1 MLARRVVTGALALGT
16 GVFAYAS
23 LIERNAYRV
32 RRESL
37 DVLEPGAAPITVL
50 HLSDLH
56 LAPWQTRKIEWVRA
70 LADVNPDLVVATG
83 DMLGHVDALP
93 ALRSALAAFASTPGV
108 YVHGSNDYFGP
119 SMPNPFEYLWKPS
132 SDREHGEP
140 LDTPRLED
148 LYTTLGWM
156 NLNNSSGRMTV
167 KGSALLVI
175 GTDDAHLGLER
186 FDDVARAVDQTLE
199 DSTVPIDAV
208 IGVTHAPY
216 RRVLNFLTTLGAD
229 AIFAGHTHG
238 GQVCVPGIG
247 ALTTNSDLPVSLAK
261 GISVWNH
268 QGRSAYLNVS
278 AGIGTSIYA
287 PVRFACP
294 PEAVL
299 VTLRA
304 RDFGYS

>member
-1 MLARRVVTGALALGT
+1 
-16 GVFAYAS
+16 
-23 LIERNAYRV
+23 
-32 RRESL
+32 
-37 DVLEPGAAPITVL
+37 VL

-56 LAPWQTRKIEWVRA
+56 LAPWQERKIDWIRSLTE
-70 LADVNPDLVVATG
+70 LSPDMIVITG
-83 DMLGHVDALP
+83 DMLGHRDAVT
-93 ALRSALAAFASTPGV
+93 AVRSALAPFAGIPGV
-108 YVHGSNDYFGP
+108 YVHGSNDYFAP
-119 SMPNPFEYLWKPS
+119 TVPNPLEYLWKPS

-140 LDTPRLED
+140 LDTARLED

-167 KGSALLVI
+167 NGSTLLVT
-175 GTDDAHLGLER
+175 GTDDPHHGLDR
-186 FDDVARAVDQTLE
+186 LDLVASSLEAAVESETAPV
-199 DSTVPIDAV
+199 SAI

-229 AIFAGHTHG
+229 VIFAGHTHG
-238 GQVCVPGIG
+238 GQVCVPGVG
-247 ALTTNSDLPVSLAK
+247 ALTTNSDLPTRYASGLA
-261 GISVWNH
+261 VWNH
-268 QGRSAYLNVS
+268 HDRHAFLNVS
-278 AGIGTSIYA
+278 AGLGTSIFA